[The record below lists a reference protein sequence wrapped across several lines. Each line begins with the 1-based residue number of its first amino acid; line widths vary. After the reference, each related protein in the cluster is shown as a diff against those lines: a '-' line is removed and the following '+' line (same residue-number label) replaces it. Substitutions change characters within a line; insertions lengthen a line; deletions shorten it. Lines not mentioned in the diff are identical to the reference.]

1 MNWFKQSI
9 SRQLIAVIGLG
20 SVVLLAATLYGYVK
34 ISGSLDVY
42 RDLIRVQVANERAI
56 TSMLVEFKTQVQEWK
71 NVLIRGADDENREK
85 YWARFQKQEANIRE
99 LGDNLLVNL
108 VNPDSRQMVEK
119 FLRSHQ
125 QMGSAYRKGYEAF
138 VASGYEVSVGDR
150 AVKGIDRE
158 PAKLLAQAVENIVN
172 DLTATSDEAN
182 ALADRNS
189 MFTLVLMLGVIAVYM
204 VFASTLLQT
213 AIVKPSRGLVNII
226 TRISHGDLSDD
237 IRVQRVDELG
247 QLAQASKTLQ
257 QFLRDIVSQ
266 LKQSSTNLTKSSEQ
280 LTEATEGVSGRVGT
294 AQDTTDHVASAM
306 TEMSATAQEVASHA
320 ASASDAANRAAEAS
334 SDSSSSMSTAQASMA
349 RLAKQVEETVE
360 TVKRLA
366 DHTNDVGTVL
376 SVIRGIA
383 EQTNLLALNA
393 AIEAAR
399 AGEQGRGFA
408 VVADEVRSLAQK
420 TQQSTEEIEGI
431 ISAVQNGAKE
441 TVDVMDHSY
450 SITQESAELFNLAS
464 QKLMVVNDSV
474 SLINDLSH
482 QVATAAEEQTNVS
495 EDITRTIVEMSE
507 LVEETSRSASVTNA
521 TAQELVNLA
530 RISEALAGRFS
541 T

>member
-20 SVVLLAATLYGYVK
+20 SLVLLAATLYGYVK

-99 LGDNLLVNL
+99 LGDKLLVNL
-108 VNPDSRQMVEK
+108 INPDSRQMVEK
-119 FLRSHQ
+119 FLGSHQ

-138 VASGYEVSVGDR
+138 VASGYEVSAGDR

>member
-99 LGDNLLVNL
+99 LGDKLLVNL

-119 FLRSHQ
+119 FLGSHQ

-138 VASGYEVSVGDR
+138 VASGYEVSAGDR